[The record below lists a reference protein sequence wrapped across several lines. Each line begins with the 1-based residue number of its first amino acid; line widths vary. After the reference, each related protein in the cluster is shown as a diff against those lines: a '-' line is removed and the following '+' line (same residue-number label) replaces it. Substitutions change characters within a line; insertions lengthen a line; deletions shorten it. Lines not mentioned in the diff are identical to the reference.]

1 MLVSNMERGEP
12 AAQEGYAFRDACQM
26 CEKPH
31 AEGAD
36 VLIELFGA
44 DLSAGIPV
52 TLPDEM
58 GERLA
63 LQPAEAEGKR
73 DEVVEKLVAART
85 EVRDERF
92 AEIQKRLDEEGLDQ
106 VFASC
111 IRCHNCMTT
120 CPICYCKTCLF
131 KSPIFDHEPVQY
143 MNWARRKGAYRLPS
157 DTMLFHLTRLNHMV
171 LSCIG
176 CGVCTDACPADLPVA
191 QVFRAMGQ
199 DVQAVFEYEPGR
211 SVDEPLPLI
220 TFQEDEWTEV
230 GEERAK
236 S

>member
-1 MLVSNMERGEP
+1 
-12 AAQEGYAFRDACQM
+12 
-26 CEKPH
+26 
-31 AEGAD
+31 
-36 VLIELFGA
+36 
-44 DLSAGIPV
+44 
-52 TLPDEM
+52 
-58 GERLA
+58 
-63 LQPAEAEGKR
+63 
-73 DEVVEKLVAART
+73 
-85 EVRDERF
+85 
-92 AEIQKRLDEEGLDQ
+92 
-106 VFASC
+106 
-111 IRCHNCMTT
+111 MTT

-199 DVQAVFEYEPGR
+199 DVQLVFEYEPGR
-211 SVDEPLPLI
+211 SVEEPLPLI

-230 GEERAK
+230 GEERAEP
-236 S
+236 